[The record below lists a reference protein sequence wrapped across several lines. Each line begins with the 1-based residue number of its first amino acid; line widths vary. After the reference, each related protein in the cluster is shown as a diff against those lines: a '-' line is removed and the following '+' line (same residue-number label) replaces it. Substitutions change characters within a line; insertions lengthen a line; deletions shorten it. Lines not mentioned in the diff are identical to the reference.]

1 LKPKHNNIPI
11 FIPELACPHRCVFCN
26 QSKISASLSIPE
38 PEGIGEIIE
47 KYIQSTTEPRE
58 REIAFFG
65 GNFTGIPIELQK
77 RYLQAAQTYIL
88 SGHVS
93 GIRLSTRPDYI
104 NPTILKMLKKYH
116 VLAIELGAQS
126 TDDTVLRKSGR
137 GHTARDIQ
145 EASKMI
151 LDTGFEL
158 GLQMMIGLP
167 GDTAEKSMQTARDI
181 VAFGAQT
188 TRIYPTL
195 VIQETQLSNWYHNQK
210 YFPLSLDEAV
220 LLSKNLYRYF
230 EASQVRVIRVGL
242 HPSEELSPEKSL
254 IAGPFHK
261 SFKELVMTDLWKD
274 ILSKKLNG
282 IFYKK
287 IDVIVNNTQLN
298 FAVGYESKNKQY
310 FENNGYQLKFKT
322 DPFLSKYDVQII
334 LK

>member
-1 LKPKHNNIPI
+1 
-11 FIPELACPHRCVFCN
+11 
-26 QSKISASLSIPE
+26 
-38 PEGIGEIIE
+38 
-47 KYIQSTTEPRE
+47 
-58 REIAFFG
+58 
-65 GNFTGIPIELQK
+65 
-77 RYLQAAQTYIL
+77 
-88 SGHVS
+88 
-93 GIRLSTRPDYI
+93 
-104 NPTILKMLKKYH
+104 
-116 VLAIELGAQS
+116 
-126 TDDTVLRKSGR
+126 
-137 GHTARDIQ
+137 
-145 EASKMI
+145 
-151 LDTGFEL
+151 
-158 GLQMMIGLP
+158 
-167 GDTAEKSMQTARDI
+167 
-181 VAFGAQT
+181 
-188 TRIYPTL
+188 
-195 VIQETQLSNWYHNQK
+195 
-210 YFPLSLDEAV
+210 V

-334 LK
+334 LKYNNIYSQIL